1 MNIYEFRV
9 KYDDL
14 ARNYP
19 LFIEANTLEDA
30 TKHVRDN
37 IGIKE
42 ENITFIAFEE
52 NNNVDYIYLKCIAE
66 YERILRQYILLNP
79 IISI

>member
-1 MNIYEFRV
+1 MKIYEFRV

-14 ARNYP
+14 ASNYP

-42 ENITFIAFEE
+42 ENITFIVCEE
-52 NNNVDYIYLKCIAE
+52 NNNVDYIYLNRIAE
-66 YERILRQYILLNP
+66 YERVLRQYISLNP
-79 IISI
+79 LI

>member
-9 KYDDL
+9 KYDSL
-14 ARNYP
+14 ASNYP

-42 ENITFIAFEE
+42 ENITFIVCEE
-52 NNNVDYIYLKCIAE
+52 NNNVDYIYLKSIAE
-66 YERILRQYILLNP
+66 GERILRQYISLHSL
-79 IISI
+79 

>member
-1 MNIYEFRV
+1 MNIYGFRV

-14 ARNYP
+14 ASNYP

-37 IGIKE
+37 VGIKE
-42 ENITFIAFEE
+42 ENITFVDCEKTF
-52 NNNVDYIYLKCIAE
+52 NVDYIYLRGIAE
-66 YERILRQYILLNP
+66 YERILRQYISLNP
-79 IISI
+79 LI

>member
-9 KYDDL
+9 KYDSL
-14 ARNYP
+14 ASNYP

-30 TKHVRDN
+30 TKHVRDD

-42 ENITFIAFEE
+42 ENITFAACEE
-52 NNNVDYIYLKCIAE
+52 IFNVDYIYLKCIAE
-66 YERILRQYILLNP
+66 GESLLRQYISLNP
-79 IISI
+79 LI